1 MYRIGFTRE
10 YWYFRRYTF
19 SNIDGNQTTFVQN
32 YSSQE
37 QQTGGLVIRR
47 EFNRVQW
54 VRSRDWHLHPLIEKM
69 YDAVR
74 RQSRNIMFG
83 SIINCGSRRSW
94 SIVISF
100 ETVSHHMDMLGVF
113 ESVLLSWQS
122 EFLKM
127 ILCAVCTI
135 GGSTLTASE
144 APCGF

>member
-54 VRSRDWHLHPLIEKM
+54 VRSRD
-69 YDAVR
+69 
-74 RQSRNIMFG
+74 
-83 SIINCGSRRSW
+83 
-94 SIVISF
+94 
-100 ETVSHHMDMLGVF
+100 
-113 ESVLLSWQS
+113 
-122 EFLKM
+122 
-127 ILCAVCTI
+127 
-135 GGSTLTASE
+135 
-144 APCGF
+144 